1 MSCKS
6 FVIIIG
12 YSCCQNE
19 DQEIV
24 IGRTPN
30 CDIRIE
36 DKLLS
41 KAQATIKFDGQHWI
55 LIDGYDNREST
66 NGTWLYLNEDCEI
79 EDGMIFKSN
88 QTFFE
93 AKLTP

>member
-1 MSCKS
+1 M
-6 FVIIIG
+6 
-12 YSCCQNE
+12 
-19 DQEIV
+19 V

-41 KAQATIKFDGQHWI
+41 KAQATIRLNEEGNNWV
-55 LIDGYDNREST
+55 LIDGFEGREST
-66 NGTWLYLNEDCEI
+66 NGTWLYLNEDCDI
-79 EDGMIFKSN
+79 EDGMVFKSN

-93 AKLTP
+93 AKLIAAGGK

>member
-1 MSCKS
+1 M
-6 FVIIIG
+6 
-12 YSCCQNE
+12 
-19 DQEIV
+19 

-41 KAQATIKFDGQHWI
+41 KAQAIIKFDGMHWV
-55 LIDGYDNREST
+55 LIDGFDGREST
-66 NGTWLYLNEDCEI
+66 NGTWLYLNEDCDI

-93 AKLTP
+93 ARIIPQGQN

>member
-1 MSCKS
+1 M
-6 FVIIIG
+6 
-12 YSCCQNE
+12 
-19 DQEIV
+19 V

-41 KAQATIKFDGQHWI
+41 KMQATIRNEQGEWVLYDGSQ
-55 LIDGYDNREST
+55 GREST

-93 AKLTP
+93 ANILMEGDEG

>member
-1 MSCKS
+1 MIFKPHSS
-6 FVIIIG
+6 
-12 YSCCQNE
+12 CQNE

-41 KAQATIKFDGQHWI
+41 KAQATIRYDGANWV
-55 LIDGYDNREST
+55 LTDGFEGREST
-66 NGTWLYLNEDCEI
+66 NGTWLYLNEDCDI
-79 EDGMIFKSN
+79 ESGMVFKSN

-93 AKLTP
+93 ATVIEQ

>member
-1 MSCKS
+1 MLIQDSLCS
-6 FVIIIG
+6 E
-12 YSCCQNE
+12 E

-24 IGRTPN
+24 IGRTPG
-30 CDIRIE
+30 CDIKIE

-41 KAQATIKFDGQHWI
+41 KMQATIRNEDGDWV
-55 LIDGYDNREST
+55 LYDGCQGREST

-79 EDGMIFKSN
+79 EHGMIFKSN

-93 AKLTP
+93 ASLLQ